1 MKDLNIKP
9 VTVNIIEE
17 NVGDNLELIAIEI
30 DFLNRT
36 PLTQSLRSPINKW
49 NLQVDHSEIEASLV
63 YNEFEESQGYR
74 EKLYL

>member
-9 VTVNIIEE
+9 VTVNIIEG

-36 PLTQSLRSPINKW
+36 PLTQSLRSTINKW

-63 YNEFEESQGYR
+63 YNEFEKSQGYR